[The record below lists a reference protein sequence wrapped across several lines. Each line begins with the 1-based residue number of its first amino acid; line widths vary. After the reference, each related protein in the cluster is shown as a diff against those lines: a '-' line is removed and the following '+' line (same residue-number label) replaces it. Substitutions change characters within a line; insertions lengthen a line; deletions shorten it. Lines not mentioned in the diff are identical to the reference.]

1 MRFNK
6 NIGTQEEILMK
17 KAILANESAINDNA
31 DATQWL
37 IENAV
42 TRDEDGQIYLGE
54 QWFNKE
60 DFAALYQLIHPE
72 VEG

>member
-17 KAILANESAINDNA
+17 KAILANA

-54 QWFNKE
+54 QRFNKE